1 MCSSQWLW
9 CASRASAARSVDEP
23 LPDGDI
29 SGGLQ
34 SIWDELRQMGLN
46 GIGVLEPA
54 AARTARLLGWTDAE
68 RDGHIEDCKAI
79 RAREMRV
86 IT

>member
-1 MCSSQWLW
+1 M
-9 CASRASAARSVDEP
+9 EN
-23 LPDGDI
+23 
-29 SGGLQ
+29 
-34 SIWDELRQMGLN
+34 ELVPMGLN

-54 AARTARLLGWTDAE
+54 AARIARLLGWTDAE

-79 RAREMRV
+79 RAREMRA